1 MHSKAKITAIL
12 KTKTIFPEKVFKN
25 QGHLFIYELS

>member
-1 MHSKAKITAIL
+1 MHSKTKITAIL
-12 KTKTIFPEKVFKN
+12 KTKTIFLEKVLKN